1 VHLARGHC
9 ARGAARRWTR
19 GCEVLGG
26 APVERGGGVEQ
37 YLIGGEGV
45 GRWGDNE
52 VAERAQ
58 PGSVGVATV
67 AGSDGEGSL

>member
-1 VHLARGHC
+1 MCRRRCGGHP
-9 ARGAARRWTR
+9 A
-19 GCEVLGG
+19 VSFLGG
-26 APVERGGGVEQ
+26 APVDKGGRAGQ